1 LSIANIS
8 ETEAYIVSENL
19 SLAEVLTFKNGK
31 GVRQMKIINKI
42 KSHFYWIYD
51 PHKNEKLLML
61 EGKNADYQ
69 LLAIKYTPTERSI
82 SND

>member
-1 LSIANIS
+1 
-8 ETEAYIVSENL
+8 
-19 SLAEVLTFKNGK
+19 
-31 GVRQMKIINKI
+31 MKIINKI

-51 PHKNEKLLML
+51 QHKSEKLLML